1 MAQRKQQRSRLRRR
15 PSPRS
20 PWWSRAGRQEI
31 LDLRLCDLGLRIEDT
46 HLAVLV
52 ERLYT
57 ELDERGLRLH
67 PHTWFASDWFSPDGV
82 PGIAIPF
89 YLAHPRLI
97 RMERRMMLEVE
108 GEGDRECMR
117 LLRHEAGHAL
127 CTAFRLHYRRK
138 WREIFGPMSSPYP
151 ESYRPKTRSR
161 DYVVHLD
168 WWYAQAHPAEDF
180 AETFAVW
187 LTPHSRWRSRYQGWP
202 ALTKL
207 EYVDRL
213 MNSIRGRSA
222 IVRSRRQIEPISR
235 QRITL
240 REYYA
245 EKQERF
251 GADRPEFYD
260 RDLQR
265 LFGHGDPEAPTA
277 ASFLRSHRRRI
288 RESVSRWTGEYQYTI
303 DQVLRQMINRSRE
316 LQLRLEF
323 DDEDTLYE
331 ATVMVAVQ
339 STRYLHRFPHRIQV

>member
-1 MAQRKQQRSRLRRR
+1 VRVS
-15 PSPRS
+15 
-20 PWWSRAGRQEI
+20 RQEL
-31 LDLRLCDLGLRIEDT
+31 LDLRLCDLDLRVEDT
-46 HLAVLV
+46 HLAPLV
-52 ERLYT
+52 ERLYG
-57 ELDERGLRLH
+57 ELADRDLRLR
-67 PHTWFASDWFSPDGV
+67 PHVWFSSDWFSPDGI

-89 YLAHPRLI
+89 YLAHPRLV

-127 CTAFRLHYRRK
+127 CTAFRLHYRKK
-138 WREIFGPMSSPYP
+138 WRQVFGRISSPYP
-151 ESYRPKTRSR
+151 ESYRPKTRSKN
-161 DYVVHLD
+161 YVVHLD

-187 LTPHSRWRSRYQGWP
+187 LTPRSRWRSRYHSWP
-202 ALTKL
+202 ALAKL
-207 EYVDRL
+207 EYVDQL
-213 MNSIRGRSA
+213 MESIRGKTPV
-222 IVRSRRQIEPISR
+222 VRSRRHIEPISR
-235 QRITL
+235 DRITL

-245 EKQERF
+245 EKQARY

-260 RDLQR
+260 RDLRR
-265 LFGHGDPEAPTA
+265 LFGDGAPDAPSA
-277 ASFLRSHRRRI
+277 ASFLRRHRRRI

-316 LQLRLEF
+316 LRLRLEY